1 MKKFILYTVIATVIA
16 IAALATILILGNP
29 ELMEELPQRLALY
42 HNTGN
47 VTVTVNGEQIDLDGI
62 SINEGAFYEVS
73 SQIEKVV
80 TIDNNAFKFKEGS
93 YGTNMFRFST
103 PVNEYGD
110 VTVEFGHFNTNWW
123 HEVHYDI
130 ELNLITNFDGSLT
143 ADIFQTVSYGGEE
156 QFSHSKTDILDKT
169 NSLISIAVCP

>member
-1 MKKFILYTVIATVIA
+1 MKKFILYAVVA

-29 ELMEELPQRLALY
+29 DLMEELPQRLALY
-42 HNTGN
+42 HNTGD
-47 VTVTVNGEQIDLDGI
+47 VTVTVNGEQIDLNGI
-62 SINEGAFYEVS
+62 SIEEGAFYELS
-73 SQIEKVV
+73 SQIEKVA
-80 TIDNNAFKFKEGS
+80 TIDNNTFKFKKGS
-93 YGTNMFRFST
+93 YGTNMFRFSAF
-103 PVNEYGD
+103 VNEYGN

-130 ELNLITNFDGSLT
+130 ELNLITNADGSLT

-156 QFSHSKTDILDKT
+156 QFSHNRTDILDKT